1 MTNPTQQQAALLAPC
16 IALTCKFEQNSFH
29 PDFAAWEQLGDG
41 RGVTAG
47 FAGFTQYDTDENG
60 HKVFGDLADVWARFL
75 ELGGDANAPAYADA
89 IASADVWALLADTS
103 HNLRQAQL
111 DVNFANYGAPA
122 LAYVPQLWLRL
133 PIALAIVYDTLVQ
146 HGDGDDPDSFGAI
159 RERTVWDVDSYGLL
173 TDEPANLSRF
183 LDERRK
189 VLLSPANKATTDE
202 WRKSVGR
209 VDVLEWL
216 LEHNPQLEGDW
227 QAQVEARF

>member
-1 MTNPTQQQAALLAPC
+1 MTNPTQQQTALLAPC
-16 IALTCKFEQNSFH
+16 IALTCKFEQNSFK
-29 PDFAAWEQLGDG
+29 PNFAAWEQLGDG

-47 FAGFTQYDTDENG
+47 FAGFTQFDPGDNG
-60 HKVFGDLADVWARFL
+60 NRTLGDLMDVWCRFR
-75 ELGGDANAPAYADA
+75 ELGVDVPAPDYLDA

-122 LAYVPQLWLRL
+122 LGYVAQLGLKL

-159 RERTVWDVDSYGLL
+159 RQETVWL
-173 TDEPANLSRF
+173 TAEVPNLSRF
-183 LDERRK
+183 LFVRRK
-189 VLLSPANKATTDE
+189 VLFSPANKATADE

-216 LEHNPQLEGDW
+216 LEHNPQLSGDW
-227 QAQVEARF
+227 QSQVEARY